1 MSVVIFA
8 GPSMP
13 PSAAARF
20 AGFDWRPPVRQG
32 ELYLAARSGPR
43 AIGVID
49 GYFERTPTVWH
60 KEILWAM
67 SQGIHVYGAASIGAL
82 RAAELTDLGM
92 NGVGVI
98 FEQYRS
104 GQLSDDDDV
113 AVLHG
118 PEEIDYV
125 QVTVAMVNVRAT
137 IEAALQAAVVTP
149 DAAAVLLGIAKGM
162 FYKERTYDAI
172 LEAATASGLQPG
184 ALRRFT
190 DWLPLGQVD
199 QKRRDAEAMLGAM
212 AVHLGGDVKPLEVAY
227 AFAHTFAW
235 EEARRWTEQAV
246 DDRAAGVSSVAED
259 HTHGRHGRLESRPS
273 LPRHSS
279 LAAGIGAAR

>member
-1 MSVVIFA
+1 MSAVIFA

-20 AGFDWRPPVRQG
+20 PGFEWRPPVRQG
-32 ELYLAARSGPR
+32 DLYLAARSGPR

-67 SQGIHVYGAASIGAL
+67 SRGIHVYGAASIGAL
-82 RAAELTDLGM
+82 RAAELADLGM

-137 IEAALQAAVVTP
+137 IEAALRAGVVAS
-149 DAAAVLLGIAKGM
+149 DVAEVLLGAAKGL

-172 LEAATASGLQPG
+172 IEAAAASGLEPG
-184 ALRRFT
+184 VLQRFS
-190 DWLPLGQVD
+190 DWLPSGQVD
-199 QKRRDAEAMLGAM
+199 QKRSDAEAMLRAM
-212 AVHLGGDVKPLEVAY
+212 ASHLAGDARPLEVTY
-227 AFAHTFAW
+227 EFAHTFAW
-235 EEARRWTEQAV
+235 EDARRWTEQT
-246 DDRAAGVSSVAED
+246 DDRAADGASALDD
-259 HTHGRHGRLESRPS
+259 HTHGRHGRLESMPS
-273 LPRHSS
+273 LRRHST
-279 LAAGIGAAR
+279 LADGIGEAR

>member
-13 PSAAARF
+13 PSVAAHF
-20 AGFDWRPPVRQG
+20 PGFEWRPPVRQG
-32 ELYLAARSGPR
+32 DLYLAARSGAD

-82 RAAELTDLGM
+82 RAAELADLGM
-92 NGVGVI
+92 KGVGLI

-125 QVTVAMVNVRAT
+125 QVTAAMVNVRAT
-137 IEAALQAAVVTP
+137 IEAASREGIVAADV
-149 DAAAVLLGIAKGM
+149 AAMLCRVAKAI

-172 LEAATASGLQPG
+172 VEAAVARELAPDSLQ
-184 ALRRFT
+184 LFV
-190 DWLPLGQVD
+190 DWLLFGQID
-199 QKRRDAEAMLGAM
+199 QKRRDAEAMLNVMIA
-212 AVHLGGDVKPLEVAY
+212 HLTGRVPPLRVTYE
-227 AFAHTFAW
+227 FAHTFAW
-235 EEARRWTEQAV
+235 EDARRWTEQA
-246 DDRAAGVSSVAED
+246 DGQSASNTSALED
-259 HTHGRHGRLESRPS
+259 HTHGRHGRPENRPS
-273 LPRHSS
+273 LRRHST
-279 LAAGIGAAR
+279 LAAGTGEAR